1 MRRCFSMLCITLETK
16 LQLIQAPLPRFRSRA
31 VFPLSIAW
39 MAAVCHAATPDGRP
53 SSFDTS
59 SQPQSPS
66 KAARARG
73 NVGRLY
79 RILMPMN
86 GRQSGTENAGAS
98 CTIWIPMIG
107 RGDGWGPDLELCSG
121 RAILCRIARPEIRP
135 WTNHVR
141 ISLIRSALAVPFC
154 RKCGSAVSA
163 REHWRNHQRQ
173 GSMKSSTTTPGA
185 AACTRIHA
193 AVQDCSTYPRETRPQ
208 AQAADTAT
216 VGSAIIVNMFSK
228 RAALAPSSESQ
239 AHKLT

>member
-1 MRRCFSMLCITLETK
+1 MHSRARGVLRLWEAVSLPLQPCRRLHIAAPLRAPRKSMRRCFSMLCITLETK

-31 VFPLSIAW
+31 VFLLSIAW

-86 GRQSGTENAGAS
+86 GRQSGTENAGAP
-98 CTIWIPMIG
+98 CTIWIPMIV

-121 RAILCRIARPEIRP
+121 RAILCRIAGPEIRP
-135 WTNHVR
+135 CTNHVR
-141 ISLIRSALAVPFC
+141 LSLVQSAPHWQCLLPEMWQCSECTKALA
-154 RKCGSAVSA
+154 
-163 REHWRNHQRQ
+163 
-173 GSMKSSTTTPGA
+173 KSSTSGQ
-185 AACTRIHA
+185 H
-193 AVQDCSTYPRETRPQ
+193 E
-208 AQAADTAT
+208 
-216 VGSAIIVNMFSK
+216 
-228 RAALAPSSESQ
+228 E
-239 AHKLT
+239 

>member
-66 KAARARG
+66 KAGRARG

-107 RGDGWGPDLELCSG
+107 RGDWWGPDLELCSG
-121 RAILCRIARPEIRP
+121 RAILCRIARPEIRR
-135 WTNHVR
+135 WTND
-141 ISLIRSALAVPFC
+141 IEQSLANPLHTGCAFC
-154 RKCGSAVSA
+154 RRKCSSAGSAPK
-163 REHWRNHQRQ
+163 HWRNHQRQ

-185 AACTRIHA
+185 AACTRIHV
-193 AVQDCSTYPRETRPQ
+193 AVPAGLTR
-208 AQAADTAT
+208 
-216 VGSAIIVNMFSK
+216 G
-228 RAALAPSSESQ
+228 
-239 AHKLT
+239 KLGLRLRLRILRL